1 MHVGRGMKVEEVADG
16 TLWYGNNGTRDD
28 VVNNLYLLP
37 ELTKNAESLLEDLEN
52 LSNKTRT
59 LL

>member
-16 TLWYGNNGTRDD
+16 RYGNITGHVRDD